1 MKAIRYSILTLLVIV
16 VLGSCGT
23 SQGTYDAASYNQ
35 KRELK
40 EQLKRQKQEEYNAR
54 KAYKQAVKDN
64 L

>member
-1 MKAIRYSILTLLVIV
+1 MNIIRYSILALLVIV
-16 VLGSCGT
+16 ILGSCGT
-23 SQGTYDAASYNQ
+23 SQGVYDNQ

-54 KAYKQAVKDN
+54 KAYNQAVKYN

>member
-1 MKAIRYSILTLLVIV
+1 MNIIRYSILALLVIV
-16 VLGSCGT
+16 ILGSCGT
-23 SQGTYDAASYNQ
+23 SQGVYDNQ

-54 KAYKQAVKDN
+54 KVYNQAVKYN